1 MRQFIRDNLLTK
13 NSNLKHDDCFA
24 TEDETLSPTAE
35 RLVVLRW
42 LDLLHS
48 PLPNHIANVFSHE
61 LQNHSLKDIQL
72 LVVTQINSLLN
83 DVIQK
88 EDNVSLIADGVKN
101 VNIQRINNYSSN
113 RKSSSQF
120 RSDSSKR
127 PYTGKYR
134 PTQRIK
140 KCTICKAA
148 KEPFIGHEGNECSFI
163 DPIKKSDF
171 TKIYLPEYEQE
182 SL

>member
-88 EDNVSLIADGVKN
+88 EDNVTEKVSHSFEAIVAKDLILENTV
-101 VNIQRINNYSSN
+101 
-113 RKSSSQF
+113 
-120 RSDSSKR
+120 
-127 PYTGKYR
+127 PL
-134 PTQRIK
+134 
-140 KCTICKAA
+140 
-148 KEPFIGHEGNECSFI
+148 KE
-163 DPIKKSDF
+163 
-171 TKIYLPEYEQE
+171 
-182 SL
+182 